1 MSKGIGLED
10 HIRWRRS
17 KGSKSISKKEVEYI
31 QTNLINGFTLDNLDF
46 PLALCNGCHLKLHN
60 NMMGKETE
68 LPIVLNYD
76 PLRPQL
82 LHDFSQ
88 CTCKICQVAK
98 SSAINSKLKKNVA
111 VPSLMKRLNRKTQ
124 DH

>member
-10 HIRWRRS
+10 HIRCRKRVCVMCYR

-46 PLALCNGCHLKLHN
+46 PSALCNGCHLKLHN

-76 PLRPQL
+76 PERPQL
-82 LHDFSQ
+82 LRDFSQ

-98 SSAINSKLKKNVA
+98 SSAINSKLKKPWASQV
-111 VPSLMKRLNRKTQ
+111 
-124 DH
+124 

>member
-1 MSKGIGLED
+1 
-10 HIRWRRS
+10 
-17 KGSKSISKKEVEYI
+17 
-31 QTNLINGFTLDNLDF
+31 
-46 PLALCNGCHLKLHN
+46 
-60 NMMGKETE
+60 MMGKETE

-76 PLRPQL
+76 PERPQL
-82 LHDFSQ
+82 LREFSQ

-98 SSAINSKLKKNVA
+98 SGAINSKLKKYVG